1 MGLFEVY
8 VLMTCAFSKK
18 KWRNLPLCWMK
29 TDIMGVAFENC
40 QNLFQS
46 LTKLNHIYVDLRWVN
61 MAVPWQEGYWKMG
74 DFQIILQTSG
84 DNKLLWKNMVFLDYP
99 DIPVECVNLD
109 CEFGSFGQPRS
120 GTNCRFFC
128 WLFGKKILFFV
139 PSSNTL
145 ISFSEPWKSF
155 LSWQSPQHRLLHYFQ
170 NFRDTRTPLGVSRKA
185 RRSQDT
191 P

>member
-1 MGLFEVY
+1 
-8 VLMTCAFSKK
+8 
-18 KWRNLPLCWMK
+18 
-29 TDIMGVAFENC
+29 
-40 QNLFQS
+40 
-46 LTKLNHIYVDLRWVN
+46 

-120 GTNCRFFC
+120 GTNSSHFSVGF
-128 WLFGKKILFFV
+128 LVKKSSFFV

-145 ISFSEPWKSF
+145 ISFSEP
-155 LSWQSPQHRLLHYFQ
+155 
-170 NFRDTRTPLGVSRKA
+170 
-185 RRSQDT
+185 RRAF
-191 P
+191 